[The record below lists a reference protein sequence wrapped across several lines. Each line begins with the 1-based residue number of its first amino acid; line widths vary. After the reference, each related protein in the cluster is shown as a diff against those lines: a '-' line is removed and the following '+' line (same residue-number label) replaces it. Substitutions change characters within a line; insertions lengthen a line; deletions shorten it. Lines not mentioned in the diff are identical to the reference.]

1 MADDLGLL
9 IERVTRRIQLVSLLL
24 LILGLGLMVAS
35 SPVQRT
41 GYLRIATLLE
51 ESGAAIFISGILA
64 TLWELVG
71 KRAFAD
77 EILAKANMS
86 RDLADA
92 GIDVVTSSFQDGH
105 IRWEHLFK
113 NACRL
118 DIFISY
124 GHTWRNT
131 QMERIDKLLSESDA
145 KLRVI
150 LPDPDD
156 EQVLKNLS
164 LRFQMEQ
171 DEVKAAIEDAKE
183 FFEHRKGKAKGT
195 VEVYFARILPVFSF
209 YRFNNKV
216 VFALYNHRLGRLPV
230 PCFVCD
236 EDGFLFKY
244 FTEEFEGILG
254 DKERTR
260 RIDKQQQAAPAK
272 AGPPSGS

>member
-24 LILGLGLMVAS
+24 VIIGLVLMFAS
-35 SPVQRT
+35 SPVHAA
-41 GYLRIATLLE
+41 GYLKFATLLE
-51 ESGAAIFISGILA
+51 ESGAAVFISGVLA
-64 TLWELVG
+64 ALWELAG

-92 GIDVVTSSFQDGH
+92 GIDVVTHSFQDH
-105 IRWEHLFK
+105 RISWEQLFK

-118 DIFISY
+118 DIFIAY

-131 QMERIDKLLSESDA
+131 QLERIDKLLSNNDA

-150 LPDPDD
+150 LPDPEDD
-156 EQVLKNLS
+156 EVVKTLS
-164 LRFQMEQ
+164 VRFEMEPN
-171 DEVKAAIEDAKE
+171 EVKTAIADAKE
-183 FFEHRKGKAKGT
+183 FFEHRKKRSKGT
-195 VEVYFARILPVFSF
+195 VEIYFTRVLPMFSF

-230 PCFVCD
+230 PSFVCD
-236 EDGFLFKY
+236 EEGFLFQY
-244 FTEEFEGILG
+244 FTDEFEGIRG
-254 DKERTR
+254 DEKRTR
-260 RIDKQQQAAPAK
+260 RIDNQRAEPEQIKPLDK
-272 AGPPSGS
+272 S